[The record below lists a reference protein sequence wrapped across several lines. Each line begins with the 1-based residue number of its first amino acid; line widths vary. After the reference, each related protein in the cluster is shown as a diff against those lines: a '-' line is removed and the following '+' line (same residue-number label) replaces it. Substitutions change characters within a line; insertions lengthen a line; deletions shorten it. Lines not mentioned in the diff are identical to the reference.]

1 MSTKM
6 NRIALN
12 HKPKSIALANVRK
25 YFPKVER
32 VEDSDT
38 PLQVE
43 VTKADSNS
51 SAVRNKEGCAMA
63 VACKRRMKAD
73 GVLVARSVAYI
84 IKGTTATRYQ
94 VPMAVQK
101 EIVSFDREAGF
112 APGTYQLIPE
122 NPANRFGE
130 KRKYGPGKL
139 SGKPVRFQHRTTGIR
154 TALGSD
160 VEIE

>member
-1 MSTKM
+1 MSTKV

-12 HKPKSIALANVRK
+12 HKPKSIALANVQK

-63 VACKRRMKAD
+63 VACKRKMKAD

-94 VPMAVQK
+94 IPMSVQK

-112 APGTYQLIPE
+112 APGTYQLVPE
-122 NPANRFGE
+122 SPANRFGE
-130 KRKYGPGKL
+130 KREYGPGKL
-139 SGKPVRFQHRTTGIR
+139 SGKLVRFQHRTTGIR
-154 TALGSD
+154 TALGSN